1 MKDKSNENAFQY
13 VARDISWM
21 YFNQRILLEAAKKT
35 VPLMERLSFLGIY
48 SNNLDEFFRVRVAT
62 LSRIIECD
70 DKDIHREK
78 EEAKH
83 ILKEINHLNST
94 YQVQFDEIFA
104 DIVKDLRDENICI
117 VNETELTD
125 EQRSFI
131 RKFYQ
136 DRLNGSTFPLF
147 FSEMRQQLGEL
158 ADADIYLGIRLARS
172 LSEKKTRR
180 YEYALIE
187 MPVGE
192 FGRFV
197 RLPDNDGKIC
207 LMFLDDVI
215 RFCLPLIFVGMDYEA
230 YEAYTFK
237 FTKDAEMEMDT
248 EIRTG
253 VMDKVSKGV
262 KSRKQGAPVRLVYD
276 STIPREL
283 LKLIIDKLNI
293 DKSDTRV
300 AGGRYHNMKDLM
312 KFPDCGRKDLKYN
325 PQPSLFKPEL
335 QDCSILERVREKD
348 RYLHYPYH
356 SFSMYLRVLRE
367 AAISKDVKSI
377 KTTLYRLAGDSKV
390 VKSLIC
396 AAKNGK
402 NVTVVIELLAR
413 FDEAQN
419 INWSKKMQDAGI
431 RVIFGVEG
439 LKVHS
444 KITHIASRKGDI
456 ACISTGNFH
465 EGNARA
471 YTDITLMTA
480 NKAIT
485 REVDQVFDFIERPY
499 SPVTFRNLLVSPN
512 DIRRKVTQMFNTEI
526 QNAKAGKE
534 AYVTG
539 IVNHITDHG
548 MLKKIYEAAEA
559 GVKITMSVR
568 GNCSLVTGDER
579 LHGNI
584 KITGIIDRYLEHSRI
599 LIFCNGGEERYYL
612 GSADWMTRNLD
623 NRIEVYTPV
632 YDPTIQAQ
640 LKHIV
645 DAALHDTFQGRIIDG
660 TGRNLPWEITDGQP
674 IRSQASLYEG
684 YKHEIELNEENRQ

>member
-645 DAALHDTFQGRIIDG
+645 DAALHDTYQGRIIDG